1 MSTVYLAQY
10 ATNSTVSQYVAIK
23 VLNDR
28 YNCKKRAVQS
38 LNISTDTADT
48 LSVTVMPNLQI
59 VAVKDKSSGL
69 CYALAKQDKQWSL
82 VYAGTVMPENW
93 TPEGFSVNMVEID
106 NTKRWFQN
114 NCNAG

>member
-1 MSTVYLAQY
+1 MTDTTVKNALQ
-10 ATNSTVSQYVAIK
+10 
-23 VLNDR
+23 
-28 YNCKKRAVQS
+28 QS

-48 LSVTVMPNLQI
+48 LSVTVMPNHQI

-93 TPEGFSVNMVEID
+93 TPGFSSAHVNMVEID